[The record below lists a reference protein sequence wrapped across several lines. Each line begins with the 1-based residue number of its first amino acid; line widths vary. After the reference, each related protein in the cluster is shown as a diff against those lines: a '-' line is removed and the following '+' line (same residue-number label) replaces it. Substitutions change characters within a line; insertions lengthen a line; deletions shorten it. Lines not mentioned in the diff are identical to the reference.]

1 MPGSGQVPSPARE
14 PEILVAILAEWVEV
28 VEKANRVFIWVF
40 KVWWFSSS
48 GQVFSLSSL
57 SLYVCFVLFFF
68 LVNSWLRALV

>member
-57 SLYVCFVLFFF
+57 SLSMFVFF